1 MIEPYEIIVTS
12 DANDDLAALR
22 DYIAVTLAARETARS
37 YILAIRKEIAS
48 LAVMPERVKLVD
60 TEPWRTRGFRRVLVR
75 NFFVYY
81 RIDETEKRVY
91 ILNVIYAR
99 RNQLNALRQR
109 DID

>member
-60 TEPWRTRGFRRVLVR
+60 TEPWRTRGFQRVLVR

-99 RNQLNALRQR
+99 RDQLNALRQR